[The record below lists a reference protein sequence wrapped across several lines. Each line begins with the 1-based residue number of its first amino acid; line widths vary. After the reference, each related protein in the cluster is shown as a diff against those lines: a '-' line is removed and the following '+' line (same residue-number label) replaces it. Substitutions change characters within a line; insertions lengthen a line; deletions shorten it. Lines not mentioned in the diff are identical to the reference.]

1 MELKNFVASGDIYD
15 VYESDGLAIR
25 VYKDEKYKEKCLYA
39 ALTHARVET
48 TLGLS
53 SIKMPVLH
61 EVSLIDGKWAISMD
75 WINGKTLGQLID
87 ENPDK
92 AEMYIDKLVDI
103 QCEIHAQYMPLL
115 SK

>member
-61 EVSLIDGKWAISMD
+61 EVSLIDGKWGILM
-75 WINGKTLGQLID
+75 
-87 ENPDK
+87 
-92 AEMYIDKLVDI
+92 
-103 QCEIHAQYMPLL
+103 
-115 SK
+115 